1 MDETRTAPHSAA
13 TRPEEA
19 LPDDAFELVGAGW
32 REHRPALRR
41 PGWRQR
47 LARLPLL
54 PLCLLLLLVLGC
66 LCAPWLANHDPA
78 EFYLA
83 DRNTPPGSRF
93 FFGTD
98 SLGRDIYS
106 IIWFGGRA
114 SLLIGLLSAA
124 VITVLGV
131 AYGCLSGIAPARTD
145 ALLMRLVELVQSI
158 PVLLVLLLAVSLL
171 GPQNALSIALLIGVT
186 GWFAL
191 ARIVRGEV
199 RQIRHSEYIL
209 ASRCMGGSFGWIM
222 RRHLVPNVMPQLI
235 VIATMGMGGVI
246 ITESTLS
253 FLGLGVKHP
262 LATWGTI
269 INSVSSASAMAHY
282 AFIWIPVG
290 LLICLTVIAFNFVG
304 DGLRDAY
311 DPKAKR
317 YGGRNNG

>member
-1 MDETRTAPHSAA
+1 M
-13 TRPEEA
+13 
-19 LPDDAFELVGAGW
+19 
-32 REHRPALRR
+32 
-41 PGWRQR
+41 
-47 LARLPLL
+47 
-54 PLCLLLLLVLGC
+54 LGC

-222 RRHLVPNVMPQLI
+222 RRHLVPNVVSAVLFV
-235 VIATMGMGGVI
+235 VISAVSTSIAM
-246 ITESTLS
+246 ESTLS
-253 FLGLGVKHP
+253 FLGLGLPVDELSWGSM
-262 LATWGTI
+262 LALADKALLLNTWWVILIPGLFLVTALLCI
-269 INSVSSASAMAHY
+269 TSLGHHFRRNSVRGPSN
-282 AFIWIPVG
+282 
-290 LLICLTVIAFNFVG
+290 L
-304 DGLRDAY
+304 
-311 DPKAKR
+311 
-317 YGGRNNG
+317 